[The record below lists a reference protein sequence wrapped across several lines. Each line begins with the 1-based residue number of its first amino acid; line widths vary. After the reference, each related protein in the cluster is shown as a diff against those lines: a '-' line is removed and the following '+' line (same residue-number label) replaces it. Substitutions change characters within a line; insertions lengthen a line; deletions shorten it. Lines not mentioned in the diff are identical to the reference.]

1 MKWIRPP
8 STRPTSKEGGRVCGA
23 TAFLPWAF
31 EEGGRE
37 ERARGRVKRHPFIF
51 LAPFLCRHRRHCRPP
66 MLGDEMTAAVRR
78 LAISLPR
85 SPEEEGLRE
94 REVITIIRATC
105 GVMTSLLSPRGGWT
119 DPTSTYPVHSL
130 LRAFSRVWTLM
141 LSPPAGISPNLWPE
155 SLNHSAS
162 SFPPSSASR

>member
-1 MKWIRPP
+1 MCAAPHRSHLGRSRREGGGEGTWPSQETSIYFSGSLPLSPP
-8 STRPTSKEGGRVCGA
+8 SSLSSSHGAGGRAGV
-23 TAFLPWAF
+23 
-31 EEGGRE
+31 
-37 ERARGRVKRHPFIF
+37 
-51 LAPFLCRHRRHCRPP
+51 
-66 MLGDEMTAAVRR
+66 LGDEMTAAVRR
-78 LAISLPR
+78 LAISLSR
-85 SPEEEGLRE
+85 SPEEQGRE

-130 LRAFSRVWTLM
+130 LRAFSRVWTLSYVM
-141 LSPPAGISPNLWPE
+141 LSPPAGISPNLWAE